1 VEQYLLPGLSP
12 KHALVFDGL
21 LTPAVVVVA
30 AKELELLM
38 RLFEELIFVRSM
50 YAALL

>member
-21 LTPAVVVVA
+21 LMPVA
-30 AKELELLM
+30 AKELELLT